1 MFSIITTIITN
12 NFNFKIFNKKL
23 IFHNFV
29 IFFIIYCFS
38 KILFW
43 TNFKDFVFYEITSN
57 SRHYEYGSYLE
68 LVILSIIILAFIFL
82 SLIIQHSKTKT
93 KNSLVLI
100 NVLIIFS
107 LIFFFIESF
116 NTHGFFIDDLGH
128 SKVHWQT
135 YIGPVELMLQGGYLL
150 WDVPSQYGFLSTIL
164 IYIMPFDDPWM
175 KLYYLNSLLTF
186 SFSII
191 LFLTIWNKGS
201 FLWLLIAFLITYS
214 VIFLL
219 PGGQWQYNVS
229 STPSSGMMRFIVSII
244 LIFFVVKIHNRSLL
258 YQVLIITPIW
268 LIGVMWSFESA
279 FYCSCIIFPWIIN
292 NIFSK
297 ENSINQKVITLL
309 IFPSIFLITV
319 GIISLYY
326 ILQIGYLPDYF
337 SFAEYGFSWLTKPDQ
352 MINSSPQKFTADG
365 PILVILLLFSMLIYI
380 FKNYKIHNYIILSL
394 IIYLWSVMSLIIGK
408 GEDHHINSII
418 NLFIFSFFLIVKLN
432 FNNHEEFSFKF
443 IFPILIF
450 ILLCSYFNP
459 SFFKN
464 TIGVFNNQ
472 DYNLSKVIYD
482 DDDKIDILISKINLK
497 NDSIITISSRYWN
510 YYTKK
515 HYQDN
520 LSNIKKEINNNKW
533 LPIYPAT
540 LFMPLSNERSKI
552 YINRWIKRKKIEGGW
567 IIYEENSGW
576 HENIIQKIIY
586 SLKNYKITKSFTY
599 QNLKGLYY
607 EKK

>member
-1 MFSIITTIITN
+1 LFSIITTIITN

-57 SRHYEYGSYLE
+57 SRHYEYGTYLE
-68 LVILSIIILAFIFL
+68 LVILLIIILAFIFL

-258 YQVLIITPIW
+258 YQILIITPIW

-292 NIFSK
+292 NLFFVK
-297 ENSINQKVITLL
+297 NSTRQKIIALL
-309 IFPSIFLITV
+309 IFPVSFIILVVLI
-319 GIISLYY
+319 SFYY
-326 ILQIGYLPDYF
+326 LLQLGHLPDYWAFLEYAFAWTTGHANILINTSSTFVAWLLLISMFLSLYSYSDKKFIFITSLILLYSFITYFITRGADIVIINQLKLYFFILFLNLNLMKNSIYLNAIKKFSPIFVLTIIF
-337 SFAEYGFSWLTKPDQ
+337 SFCNPSIINHLFNTASSQDYKLSKVKMENTSNFNNILKLIGPNNKPIAYIEEGRYLNTYFSNSIKNDIWIPVHPASLFQPLNPDRIEKYIYRWLQ
-352 MINSSPQKFTADG
+352 RRNINEGWLIFEQNSHWNERIIKIVRST
-365 PILVILLLFSMLIYI
+365 LV
-380 FKNYKIHNYIILSL
+380 NYKI
-394 IIYLWSVMSLIIGK
+394 K
-408 GEDHHINSII
+408 EII
-418 NLFIFSFFLIVKLN
+418 NYKNIKA
-432 FNNHEEFSFKF
+432 
-443 IFPILIF
+443 
-450 ILLCSYFNP
+450 ILL
-459 SFFKN
+459 
-464 TIGVFNNQ
+464 
-472 DYNLSKVIYD
+472 
-482 DDDKIDILISKINLK
+482 
-497 NDSIITISSRYWN
+497 
-510 YYTKK
+510 
-515 HYQDN
+515 
-520 LSNIKKEINNNKW
+520 
-533 LPIYPAT
+533 
-540 LFMPLSNERSKI
+540 
-552 YINRWIKRKKIEGGW
+552 
-567 IIYEENSGW
+567 
-576 HENIIQKIIY
+576 QKDA
-586 SLKNYKITKSFTY
+586 
-599 QNLKGLYY
+599 
-607 EKK
+607 